1 MLRRSLV
8 LAALA
13 ATGFAVAPGGAS
25 ASELI
30 DRNAQNVRLA
40 VNPKGQALLTYRA
53 RGRTWRVLAWG
64 AINALPPTR
73 GRRQVAFR
81 LDYSGGWGT
90 YRREVW
96 RGFRNACSAYDGP
109 ALRWLVTAC
118 VP

>member
-13 ATGFAVAPGGAS
+13 AAAFAVAPATAS

-73 GRRQVAFR
+73 GRRQVAR
-81 LDYSGGWGT
+81 LRSGRAVG
-90 YRREVW
+90 R
-96 RGFRNACSAYDGP
+96 
-109 ALRWLVTAC
+109 LVAHAQ
-118 VP
+118 VGRLVHFVRHLGQV